1 MSQLREPYEW
11 GNAWEG
17 TEYEDIIDELIQK
30 TDENRERLDKLESIL
45 EGLRYDFESFKTDTV
60 KTVVNIYKN
69 LNEMQ

>member
-1 MSQLREPYEW
+1 MSQLDW
-11 GNAWEG
+11 GNSWEG
-17 TEYEDIIDELIQK
+17 TEFEDIINELIQK

-45 EGLRYDFESFKTDTV
+45 EALKYDFESFKTDTV